1 MYFKKIT
8 LLAATAVAGLTA
20 LPASAAPILFE
31 LTGSRNATFT
41 IDTTTAPTTQT
52 TSAFGTQISYAVVPG
67 TFNGAPGNATLGFAT
82 GDIFADL
89 NITGTT
95 LGFTQ
100 FVSPA
105 GDLFSLVNNMP
116 VFNLGTFNLTS
127 IVSGN
132 STLRISAASGAVPEP
147 ATWAMMMLGF
157 GAMGATLRRRK
168 TTTRVQFA

>member
-20 LPASAAPILFE
+20 VPASAAPILFE

-41 IDTTTAPTTQT
+41 IDTATPPTTQT
-52 TSAFGTQISYAVVPG
+52 TGIFGTQISYAVVPG
-67 TFNGAPGNATLGFAT
+67 TFNGAPGNATVGFAT

-100 FVSPA
+100 FVSS
-105 GDLFSLVNNMP
+105 GDLFSLVGNMP

-132 STLRISAASGAVPEP
+132 STLRISAAAGAVPEP
-147 ATWAMMMLGF
+147 ATWGLMLLGF
-157 GAMGATLRRRK
+157 GVMGGALRRRQ
-168 TTTRVQFA
+168 TTARIRFA